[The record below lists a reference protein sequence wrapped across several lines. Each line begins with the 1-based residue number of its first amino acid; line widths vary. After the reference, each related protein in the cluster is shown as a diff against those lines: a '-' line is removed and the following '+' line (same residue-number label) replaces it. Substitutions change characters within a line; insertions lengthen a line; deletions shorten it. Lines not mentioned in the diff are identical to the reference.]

1 MRTFLYVLKLCCSL
15 NATRILCH
23 WKKTQI
29 YFLKFLLHD
38 CWEEGR
44 REPSRGPH
52 SWVRGESTLEKKLLA
67 WHHMVHGNSLIRCL
81 PHLTLHS
88 LSSSEVFVLLCAHV
102 HSQYLVSSS
111 PLPLLSLTVWSWVAA
126 DLYTHSACL
135 PQPPRFKCLIIE
147 MQCPFFTSKVDINI
161 FIENWS
167 NSLTVWILRCCEW
180 QRRPC
185 QVPSHQMLYYMQEGK
200 GPG

>member
-1 MRTFLYVLKLCCSL
+1 MTAERRAEENVQGDHISESE
-15 NATRILCH
+15 
-23 WKKTQI
+23 KK
-29 YFLKFLLHD
+29 
-38 CWEEGR
+38 G
-44 REPSRGPH
+44 
-52 SWVRGESTLEKKLLA
+52 TLERKPLA
-67 WHHMVHGNSLIRCL
+67 WHHMVHESSLIRCL
-81 PHLTLHS
+81 LHLTLHS
-88 LSSSEVFVLLCAHV
+88 LSSSDVFLLLCAHV

-126 DLYTHSACL
+126 DLYTRSACL
-135 PQPPRFKCLIIE
+135 PQPPRFECLIIE

-180 QRRPC
+180 QRRPSC
-185 QVPSHQMLYYMQEGK
+185 QVQSLRMLYYMQEGK